1 MRLAAG
7 WLPRLN
13 SIPMAKL
20 FQKFRKKLTNLE
32 GFSVKAG
39 VLAGATYPDTGVKV
53 AKIARM
59 QEFGTSKIPPRP
71 FLRNTV
77 AREGGEWQH
86 ALKKEINL
94 YLADKQS
101 LDAVT
106 TRVGNRMV
114 SDIKKTI
121 KEGVAPPISEVTKM
135 MRYLTKVKNMPRNG
149 RTYRTA
155 LNLVKSGKKAGEVE
169 TTPLYDTHIFYNSI
183 DYE

>member
-1 MRLAAG
+1 MLLAAG
-7 WLPRLN
+7 WLRRRN
-13 SIPMAKL
+13 FIRMAEL
-20 FQKFRKKLTNLE
+20 FPKFRKKLAGMDE
-32 GFSVKAG
+32 FSVKAG

-77 AREGGEWQH
+77 AREGGEWQR
-86 ALKKEINL
+86 ALKKEVNL
-94 YLADKQS
+94 YLAGKQS

-121 KEGVAPPISEVTKM
+121 KEGVTPPISEVTKM

-149 RTYRTA
+149 RTYLTA
-155 LNLVKSGKKAGEVE
+155 LNTVKSGEKAGDVE
-169 TTPLYDTHIFYNSI
+169 TTPLYDTHVLYNSI

>member
-7 WLPRLN
+7 WLRRRN
-13 SIPMAKL
+13 IIPMAKL
-20 FQKFRKKLTNLE
+20 FPKFRKKLAGMD
-32 GFSVKAG
+32 GFLVKAG

-53 AKIARM
+53 AKIARL

-77 AREGGEWQH
+77 AREGGEWQR
-86 ALKKEINL
+86 ALKKEVNL
-94 YLADKQS
+94 YLAGKQS
-101 LDAVT
+101 LDVVT

-135 MRYLTKVKNMPRNG
+135 MRYLTKVRNMPRNG
-149 RTYRTA
+149 RTYLTA
-155 LNLVKSGKKAGEVE
+155 LNLVKSGKKAGDVE
-169 TTPLYDTHIFYNSI
+169 TTPLYDTHVLYSSI